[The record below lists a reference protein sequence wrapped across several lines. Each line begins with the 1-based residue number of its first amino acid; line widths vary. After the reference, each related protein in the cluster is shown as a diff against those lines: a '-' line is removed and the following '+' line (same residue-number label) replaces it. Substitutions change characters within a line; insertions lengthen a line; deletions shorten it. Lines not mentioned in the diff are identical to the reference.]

1 MGLTSNPVQPE
12 QFYFHLVYILEV
24 TFGNACYN
32 RLLWIG
38 RTDRVFIIQDYYS
51 KVQAF

>member
-1 MGLTSNPVQPE
+1 MGLTSNPIQPE
-12 QFYFHLVYILEV
+12 QFHFHLVYILKV
-24 TFGNACYN
+24 TSVNACYN

-38 RTDRVFIIQDYYS
+38 RTDRVFIIQDCYS